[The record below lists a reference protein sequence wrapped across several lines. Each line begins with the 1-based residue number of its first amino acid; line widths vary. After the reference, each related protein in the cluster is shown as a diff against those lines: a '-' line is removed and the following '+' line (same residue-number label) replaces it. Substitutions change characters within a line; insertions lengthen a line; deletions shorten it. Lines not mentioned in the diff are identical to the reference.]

1 MKSTKRVRIAWVVAV
16 TCVLLAAAAG
26 WVRQWQEHR
35 HALRI
40 GREQRDTLT
49 EQMLTLLDEDSRV
62 RRPVTQQA
70 VLAAARYTEIPE
82 LRNAETYLALGLER
96 FYKDEQPEAAE
107 EAFAEAAWRRPD
119 WSWPQN
125 YLGIVAFTRG
135 DEERALQYFARAME
149 LDPDWAR
156 PPNDLAILHRLDGRM
171 DEALEYIEQAY
182 AIDPDDPVTHYNHG
196 VLLDYIAYDLEPG
209 AEQDRVRRAAR
220 REYQNVIRLDP
231 GIPAAHYNLACSY
244 AREGLAD
251 EAMPHLKRAVELDAV
266 FLEEIV
272 DDPDLDPIRDTSPFV
287 EFWGEIAA
295 PSPRP

>member
-1 MKSTKRVRIAWVVAV
+1 
-16 TCVLLAAAAG
+16 
-26 WVRQWQEHR
+26 
-35 HALRI
+35 
-40 GREQRDTLT
+40 
-49 EQMLTLLDEDSRV
+49 MLTLLEEDSRV

-70 VLAAARYTEIPE
+70 VLAVSRFTELPN
-82 LRNAETYLALGLER
+82 LGNAEAYLALGLER

-107 EAFAEAAWRRPD
+107 EAFAEAARRRPD

-135 DEERALQYFARAME
+135 DEDRALEYFSRAME

-182 AIDPDDPVTHYNHG
+182 TINPDDPVTHYNHG
-196 VLLDYIAYDLEPG
+196 VLLDYMAYDLESG
-209 AEQDRVRRAAR
+209 AERDRLRRAAR
-220 REYQNVIRLDP
+220 REYENVVRLDP

-244 AREGLAD
+244 AREGLVD
-251 EAMPHLKRAVELDAV
+251 EAMPYLRRAVQLDVV
-266 FLEEIV
+266 FVEEIV
-272 DDPDLDPIRDTSPFV
+272 DDPDLDPIRDAPAFI
-287 EFWGEIAA
+287 EFWVDISA